1 MKPLPGTMLVIGE
14 SVFGLVITFS
24 EVKGLIGRDAY
35 RVSLL
40 TPTGIVEST
49 VHVENFQVTWRM
61 V

>member
-1 MKPLPGTMLVIGE
+1 MLVIGE